1 MKAEEA
7 FMKLDTN
14 KFFFHYVFGKKI
26 RDFAQDHKCGF
37 CAEEFCF
44 KESMLICKGI
54 ITVEDTMPLQFDAFL
69 ILAKPDTIFSNDI
82 LEIYNGEGLLM
93 KLAYHEYEEPAF
105 HYPILSYQC
114 VQEGVL
120 VSVQE
125 ITED

>member
-1 MKAEEA
+1 
-7 FMKLDTN
+7 
-14 KFFFHYVFGKKI
+14 
-26 RDFAQDHKCGF
+26 
-37 CAEEFCF
+37 
-44 KESMLICKGI
+44 
-54 ITVEDTMPLQFDAFL
+54 MPLQFDAFL
-69 ILAKPDTIFSNDI
+69 ILAKPDTTFSNDI

-105 HYPILSYQC
+105 HYYILSYQC